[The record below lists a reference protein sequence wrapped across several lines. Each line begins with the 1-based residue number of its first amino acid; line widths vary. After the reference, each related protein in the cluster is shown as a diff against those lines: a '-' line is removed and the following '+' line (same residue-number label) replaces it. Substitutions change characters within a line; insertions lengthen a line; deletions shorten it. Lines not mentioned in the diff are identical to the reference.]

1 MASDK
6 DYYDLLGVTRESS
19 AQEIKSAYRKIAVRF
34 HPDRNPGDTAAEE
47 RFKEA
52 AEAYS
57 VLSDT
62 DKRERYDRFGHQGLG
77 GGFSGFDPSTFGDFS
92 DILGDLFGF
101 GGGRRR
107 RGGRRAQPGADLRY
121 ELRITL
127 EEAAFGDKRVLDIPR
142 LETCEACSG
151 SGSREGG
158 AAAACVTCGGAGQV
172 RFSQGFFTV
181 ARTCP
186 QCAGEG
192 VMISDPCADCSG
204 AGRVLKEH
212 HLEVSIP
219 AGVDTGMRLRLVGEG
234 EHGRLG
240 GPPGDLYVDIAVER
254 HERFGRRG
262 ADVLSEVVL
271 TYSQAVLGTTID
283 VETLHGEA
291 PLDIPPG
298 TDFGDEFRLGHQG
311 IPRLDSHNPGD
322 HVVRA
327 RIDIPH
333 PRKLKPEMLELL
345 RQVAEVEEV
354 PVKDDK
360 RVIDRVRRFF
370 E

>member
-6 DYYDLLGVTRESS
+6 DYYELLGVARDAS

-34 HPDRNPGDTAAEE
+34 HPDRNPGDAAAEE

-57 VLSDT
+57 VLSDA
-62 DKRERYDRFGHQGLG
+62 DKRGRYDRFGQQGLG

-92 DILGDLFGF
+92 DILGDLFGL

-107 RGGRRAQPGADLRY
+107 RSGRRAQPGADLRY
-121 ELRITL
+121 EIHITL
-127 EEAAFGDKRVLDIPR
+127 EEAAFGDKKVLDIPR
-142 LETCEACSG
+142 LETCDTCSG
-151 SGSREGG
+151 SGSRGG
-158 AAAACVTCGGAGQV
+158 KAPAACATCGGAGQI
-172 RFSQGFFTV
+172 RMSQGFFTV

-192 VMISDPCADCSG
+192 VTISDPCAACNG
-204 AGRVLKEH
+204 AGRVQKEH
-212 HLEVSIP
+212 RLEVGIP

-240 GPPGDLYVDIAVER
+240 GPPGDLYVDIAVKR
-254 HERFGRRG
+254 HERFGRSG
-262 ADVLSEVVL
+262 SDVLSEVVL
-271 TYSQAVLGTTID
+271 TYSQAVLGTTVE
-283 VETLHGEA
+283 VETLHGPA
-291 PLDIPPG
+291 PLEIPPG
-298 TDFGDEFRLGHQG
+298 TGFGDEFRLRNRG
-311 IPRLDSHNPGD
+311 IPHLDGHRKGD
-322 HVVRA
+322 HVVRT

-333 PRKLKPEMLELL
+333 PRKLSPEMMELL
-345 RQVAEVEEV
+345 RRLAEVEEV